1 MGTRVLAF
9 RLWETV
15 PTWSHPLLPPFSR
28 RIDCLVRLLEWE
40 WLDILVKKK
49 KKKGHETYVSKI
61 FFLSLFISF
70 FFFRSP
76 VVLGQECKV
85 RYRSVAFKQVFEGL
99 EGLSLST
106 RETNSRRTGENVR
119 NPHSFGGIARF
130 VIFFPNSLSLV
141 EAEFLGSAL
150 SLSLSLREFRNV
162 ENFGAYL
169 VATGQRK
176 RARWYAHRYPV
187 PSWNL
192 SVKLFRASRVSD
204 LPLWIRN
211 VVFFHTVYDSIA
223 KEEEEREKERGKKSI
238 RRTREREN
246 NGVNEPWT
254 TSTRNSRMEGR
265 PLSSAFLSGYG
276 ESKNTKDTFVPGATN
291 RKL

>member
-49 KKKGHETYVSKI
+49 KKKGHEIVRTYRRF

-130 VIFFPNSLSLV
+130 VIFFPNNLISRRGRI
-141 EAEFLGSAL
+141 LGKC
-150 SLSLSLREFRNV
+150 SLSLSPRVSKCGEFWSLPRRNRTKETGSLICTPVSSTFV
-162 ENFGAYL
+162 ESFGQAL
-169 VATGQRK
+169 
-176 RARWYAHRYPV
+176 
-187 PSWNL
+187 
-192 SVKLFRASRVSD
+192 SRV
-204 LPLWIRN
+204 
-211 VVFFHTVYDSIA
+211 
-223 KEEEEREKERGKKSI
+223 
-238 RRTREREN
+238 TRI
-246 NGVNEPWT
+246 
-254 TSTRNSRMEGR
+254 
-265 PLSSAFLSGYG
+265 
-276 ESKNTKDTFVPGATN
+276 
-291 RKL
+291 

>member
-15 PTWSHPLLPPFSR
+15 PTWSHPLLPPFPR

-99 EGLSLST
+99 EGLSLSM

-130 VIFFPNSLSLV
+130 VIFFPNNLISRRGRI
-141 EAEFLGSAL
+141 LGKCSL
-150 SLSLSLREFRNV
+150 SLSLSPRVSKCGEFWSLPRRNRTKETGSLICTPVSSTFV
-162 ENFGAYL
+162 ESFGQAL
-169 VATGQRK
+169 
-176 RARWYAHRYPV
+176 
-187 PSWNL
+187 
-192 SVKLFRASRVSD
+192 SRV
-204 LPLWIRN
+204 
-211 VVFFHTVYDSIA
+211 
-223 KEEEEREKERGKKSI
+223 
-238 RRTREREN
+238 TRI
-246 NGVNEPWT
+246 
-254 TSTRNSRMEGR
+254 
-265 PLSSAFLSGYG
+265 
-276 ESKNTKDTFVPGATN
+276 
-291 RKL
+291 

>member
-49 KKKGHETYVSKI
+49 KKKGHEIVRTYRRF

-99 EGLSLST
+99 EGLSLSM

-130 VIFFPNSLSLV
+130 VIFFPNNLISRRGRI
-141 EAEFLGSAL
+141 LGKCSL
-150 SLSLSLREFRNV
+150 SLSLSASFEMWRILELTSSQQDKGNGLVDMHTGIQYLRGIFRSSS
-162 ENFGAYL
+162 FARHAYL
-169 VATGQRK
+169 ICRYEYETWCFSIPYTIRSRK
-176 RARWYAHRYPV
+176 
-187 PSWNL
+187 
-192 SVKLFRASRVSD
+192 KKK
-204 LPLWIRN
+204 
-211 VVFFHTVYDSIA
+211 
-223 KEEEEREKERGKKSI
+223 KEKRKGEKNQFAA
-238 RRTREREN
+238 REN
-246 NGVNEPWT
+246 ERT
-254 TSTRNSRMEGR
+254 T
-265 PLSSAFLSGYG
+265 
-276 ESKNTKDTFVPGATN
+276 V
-291 RKL
+291 